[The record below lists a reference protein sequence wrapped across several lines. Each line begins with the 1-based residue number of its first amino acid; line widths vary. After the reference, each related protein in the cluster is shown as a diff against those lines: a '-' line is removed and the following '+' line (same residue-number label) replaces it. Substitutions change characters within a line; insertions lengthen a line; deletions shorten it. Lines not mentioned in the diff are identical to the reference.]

1 MLLPSSRKLSDRVT
15 CESIFLFLTLKDN
28 CNNDMDTPEKPKY
41 LPPCLRIV
49 FFGPYEVVC
58 GSNEHMDEEEGEW

>member
-1 MLLPSSRKLSDRVT
+1 
-15 CESIFLFLTLKDN
+15 
-28 CNNDMDTPEKPKY
+28 MDTPENPKY

-49 FFGPYEVVC
+49 VFGPYEVVC